1 MPALQDISNTL
12 EQFYNR
18 QVDDAEATDLTQ
30 YDSYFMD
37 LENSI
42 MGEVSNDIQNLA
54 MNARNERH
62 LIPEWYLAIKESMDY
77 NVGAGPAGLMAK
89 MVMYTKWVEAGF
101 GDDWFVHTDDEDQ
114 YRPNSDDD
122 DDDLQTQQ
130 RDDDYESHYTQVYND
145 TIGE

>member
-18 QVDDAEATDLTQ
+18 QVDDAESTGFIEH
-30 YDSYFMD
+30 DSYFMD

-54 MNARNERH
+54 MNARNEQH
-62 LIPEWYLAIKESMDY
+62 LIPEWYQAIQENMDY
-77 NVGAGPAGLMAK
+77 NIGSGVSGLTSK
-89 MVMYTKWVEAGF
+89 MVMYMKWVEAGF
-101 GDDWFVHTDDEDQ
+101 GDDWFVHTNNEDE

-122 DDDLQTQQ
+122 ELQTQC
-130 RDDDYESHYTQVYND
+130 DDDYETHYSELYKDIT
-145 TIGE
+145 EE

>member
-18 QVDDAEATDLTQ
+18 QVDAAEATDLTQ

-42 MGEVSNDIQNLA
+42 LPEVSNDIQNLA

-62 LIPEWYLAIKESMDY
+62 LIPEWYAAIKDSMDY
-77 NVGAGPAGLMAK
+77 NLGAGPAGLMAK

-122 DDDLQTQQ
+122 DDLQTQH
-130 RDDDYESHYTQVYND
+130 DEDSEAHYTQVYND